1 PFLAT
6 ACSRGPGRAL
16 IPVPR
21 RAIEELGDQQFGMTP
36 VGSGPFKIVPETAEV
51 GRGFEMVAF
60 EGWYGGRPLLD
71 KVIVRLIAEES
82 SRISA
87 LEAGDVDMLD
97 IAPPIGIEQLKE
109 NGDIVLVEA
118 AGTNWYGLTMNQK
131 RPPWDKLEA
140 RMAVA
145 KAINRQEFIDK
156 ALFGLAVPSVGPLA
170 PAFGWVYRPPAEVDD
185 PQAFNIDEAKTL
197 AEQAGL
203 SGLKP
208 ILIAGSD
215 DPRPAQVVRGILS
228 EIGLDVQIEQAQ
240 TAAYV
245 ERRTAGDYDM
255 TFLGS
260 VVDADPDD
268 GTWNY
273 FHSEGP
279 STSNGYSNPKADE
292 LVDGQRRTADQA
304 ERQRLLHEL
313 QTLVAIDAV
322 YAFLY
327 HEPDRTAF
335 YDYVKGYVPIPEQR
349 YLEKVWLDK

>member
-1 PFLAT
+1 
-6 ACSRGPGRAL
+6 
-16 IPVPR
+16 
-21 RAIEELGDQQFGMTP
+21 
-36 VGSGPFKIVPETAEV
+36 
-51 GRGFEMVAF
+51 
-60 EGWYGGRPLLD
+60 
-71 KVIVRLIAEES
+71 
-82 SRISA
+82 
-87 LEAGDVDMLD
+87 
-97 IAPPIGIEQLKE
+97 
-109 NGDIVLVEA
+109 
-118 AGTNWYGLTMNQK
+118 
-131 RPPWDKLEA
+131 
-140 RMAVA
+140 MAVA

-156 ALFGLAVPSVGPLA
+156 ALFGLAIPSVGPLA

-185 PQAFNIDEAKTL
+185 PQAFNLDEAKAL

-215 DPRPAQVVRGILS
+215 DPRPAQVVRSILA

-273 FHSEGP
+273 FHSGGP

-313 QTLVAIDAV
+313 QTLVASDAV

-335 YDYVKGYVPIPEQR
+335 YDYVKGYVAIPEQR

>member
-1 PFLAT
+1 
-6 ACSRGPGRAL
+6 
-16 IPVPR
+16 
-21 RAIEELGDQQFGMTP
+21 
-36 VGSGPFKIVPETAEV
+36 
-51 GRGFEMVAF
+51 
-60 EGWYGGRPLLD
+60 PLLD

-109 NGDIVLVEA
+109 NTDIVLVESP
-118 AGTNWYGLTMNQK
+118 GTNWYGLTMNQK
-131 RPPWDKLEA
+131 RPPWDKPEA

-145 KAINRQEFIDK
+145 KAFDRQDFVAK

-170 PAFGWVYRPPAEVDD
+170 PAFGWVYRPPEDVDD
-185 PQAFNIDEAKTL
+185 PQAFNLDEAKAL

-215 DPRPAQVVRGILS
+215 DPRPAQVARGVLA

-268 GTWNY
+268 GVWNY

-279 STSNGYSNPKADE
+279 SNSNGYNNPKADE

-313 QTLVAIDAV
+313 QTLVASDAV